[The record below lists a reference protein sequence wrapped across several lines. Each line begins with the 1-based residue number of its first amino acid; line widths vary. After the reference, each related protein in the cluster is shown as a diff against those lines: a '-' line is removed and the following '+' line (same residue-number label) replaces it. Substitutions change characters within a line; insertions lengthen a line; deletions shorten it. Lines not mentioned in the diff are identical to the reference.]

1 LRVEGLSPEKARV
14 QSRYGHVFQAPA
26 LYPWRNVERNVR
38 LPLEPMGLPKAEQKA
53 RTEKFLDVVRAARP
67 CDRRRLGTT
76 LGSSGPFGDR
86 NLTLTLAAARAPDD

>member
-53 RTEKFLDVVRAARP
+53 RTENSWMWCALRGLAIGADLAPRLVLLVRSETAI
-67 CDRRRLGTT
+67 
-76 LGSSGPFGDR
+76 
-86 NLTLTLAAARAPDD
+86 